1 MHWKPQRMDRT
12 LPRKDGKKKKKKKR
26 RKGLYKRNKKGGKHF
41 SPIESLKYAS
51 FR

>member
-1 MHWKPQRMDRT
+1 MDRT
-12 LPRKDGKKKKKKKR
+12 LPRKDGREKKKKDG
-26 RKGLYKRNKKGGKHF
+26 KGLYKRNKKGGKHF